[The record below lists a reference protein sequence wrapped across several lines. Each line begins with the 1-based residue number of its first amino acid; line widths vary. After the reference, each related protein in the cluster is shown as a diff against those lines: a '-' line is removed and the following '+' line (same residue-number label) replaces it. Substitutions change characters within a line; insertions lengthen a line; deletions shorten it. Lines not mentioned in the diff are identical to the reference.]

1 MKEYD
6 YIIVLK
12 RSGHGLVD
20 RISRLMLCLALIVF
34 GASVLTLGLSQKS
47 LLLLVI
53 IGGIIGWWVYC
64 YLQQK
69 KGFQPFYRIALL
81 MAAVGWAVQA
91 GWGLIP
97 AIYFLAAILEKQVKF
112 PQEIAFD
119 ADEIVINSFPKKHF
133 HWRQLQNVLLKD
145 GILTID
151 FHNNKLIQK
160 EIETPVSAGIE
171 QEFNGFCRERLN
183 AESIMLKAQS

>member
-20 RISRLMLCLALIVF
+20 MISRLMLCLALIVF
-34 GASVLTLGLSQKS
+34 SASVLTLGLSPKS

-53 IGGIIGWWVYC
+53 ISGIIGWWVYC

-69 KGFQPFYRIALL
+69 KGFLPFYRIALL
-81 MAAVGWAVQA
+81 MAAVGWAIQA

-97 AIYFLAAILEKQVKF
+97 AIYFLAAIVEKQVKF

-119 ADEIVINSFPKKHF
+119 AEEIVINSFPKKHF
-133 HWRQLQNVLLKD
+133 QWRQLQNVLLKD
-145 GILTID
+145 GMLTID

-160 EIETPVSAGIE
+160 EIETPVSAGTE
-171 QEFNGFCRERLN
+171 QEFNGFCRERLKT
-183 AESIMLKAQS
+183 ESIMLKAQS